1 MSVCCLHNTTHN
13 TPLSPVQSLN
23 VLLYSL
29 RVANKALEVRQE
41 EMDGERA
48 KTEEKLKERIAE
60 LEKELENANELLSD
74 GKHRGECISLWMGE
88 CGTCR

>member
-1 MSVCCLHNTTHN
+1 MSY
-13 TPLSPVQSLN
+13 PLPPTLNNIQHRSVSNKSLN
-23 VLLYSL
+23 VPLLSC
-29 RVANKALEVRQE
+29 VANKALQVRQE

-74 GKHRGECISLWMGE
+74 GKHRGECISLW
-88 CGTCR
+88 T

>member
-1 MSVCCLHNTTHN
+1 M
-13 TPLSPVQSLN
+13 QSLN
-23 VLLYSL
+23 VLFCSS
-29 RVANKALEVRQE
+29 VANKAFEVRLE

-74 GKHRGECISLWMGE
+74 GKRRGKRVNLVHQRLIIDHHANGWKNLKHAIEWV
-88 CGTCR
+88 R